1 MAILWRAGQDFRVQA
16 LLRFVSPRA
25 SAALVSPA
33 LPVHDSAVTIGTS
46 RGRFWCR
53 TIGAAGAALAFAV
66 GLSLGRQA
74 AAQEAEPVAR
84 EAYDAFR
91 IHCLANL
98 ANLRLVRDG
107 AREMKYAPVP
117 PDEHRRLRLGTDE
130 AWYVPSDKGPII
142 IGINA
147 RGHCGVVAQ
156 DVAVAPFTGLVE
168 ERLQIKPAIDEVAN
182 GWRTRTYS
190 LVLDNRTAILRI
202 RQTEGT
208 PARGSVSVT
217 VSDARVM
224 DVPPVV
230 AAAPAPPAAAPPL
243 APTPAPA
250 PAPTPAPALAPAP
263 APAPSS
269 SQAAAPAPQGGPRVA
284 KPAAPP
290 KGAAPQMAF
299 PAPAAIEA
307 WDPNRRVPENH
318 LTTAFSDA
326 CFQTRAQPAD
336 VLAKAQQQKWRPL
349 QANLIGGG
357 FDFAWS
363 TPDAPPEQV
372 MVFYDSLKTRCCT
385 SMFGVQKLDFL
396 TAATRRFT
404 LVPDRAYAAAGKE
417 VLQFKARK
425 DYRVVV
431 DFEPAEDGKSF
442 ANICYQSR

>member
-1 MAILWRAGQDFRVQA
+1 M
-16 LLRFVSPRA
+16 SPGLP
-25 SAALVSPA
+25 AALVSPA
-33 LPVHDSAVTIGTS
+33 LPVHDSAVTIRTS
-46 RGRFWCR
+46 RGRFWPR
-53 TIGAAGAALAFAV
+53 TIGAAGAVLAFA
-66 GLSLGRQA
+66 LGVPTGRPA

-107 AREMKYAPVP
+107 AKEMKYALVP
-117 PDEHRRLRLGTDE
+117 AELHRSLRLGTDE
-130 AWYVPSDKGPII
+130 AWYVPSEKGSII

-156 DVAVAPFTGLVE
+156 DVAVDAFTRLVE
-168 ERLQIKPAIDEVAN
+168 ERLQIKAAIDEVAG

-190 LVLDNRTAILRI
+190 IVVDNRTAVLRM
-202 RQTEGT
+202 RQADGA

-217 VSDARVM
+217 VSDARLM
-224 DVPPVV
+224 DAPPAV
-230 AAAPAPPAAAPPL
+230 AAAPASPV
-243 APTPAPA
+243 PAPA
-250 PAPTPAPALAPAP
+250 PAPEI
-263 APAPSS
+263 
-269 SQAAAPAPQGGPRVA
+269 AAAPAPAAAAPVAAPPAGSPVAAPPAASPVAAPPLGGPRVSA
-284 KPAAPP
+284 KPGASP
-290 KGAAPQMAF
+290 KGGAPQMAF

-307 WDPNRRVPENH
+307 WDPNRRSLENH

-326 CFQTRAQPAD
+326 CFQTRAQPTD

-372 MVFYDSLKTRCCT
+372 MVFFDSLKTRCCA

-396 TAATRRFT
+396 AAATRRFT

-431 DFEPAEDGKSF
+431 DFEPAEDGKTF

>member
-1 MAILWRAGQDFRVQA
+1 MIG
-16 LLRFVSPRA
+16 A
-25 SAALVSPA
+25 SGAALVFA
-33 LPVHDSAVTIGTS
+33 IVLPV
-46 RGRFWCR
+46 
-53 TIGAAGAALAFAV
+53 
-66 GLSLGRQA
+66 GLPA

-156 DVAVAPFTGLVE
+156 DVAVAPFTRLVE
-168 ERLQIKPAIDEVAN
+168 ERLQIRPAIDEVAA

-190 LVLDNRTAILRI
+190 IVVDNRTAILRM
-202 RQTEGT
+202 RQADG
-208 PARGSVSVT
+208 AAVRGPVSVT
-217 VSDARVM
+217 VSDARLM
-224 DVPPVV
+224 DQPPAV
-230 AAAPAPPAAAPPL
+230 AAAPAPAPPAASAPAVVPP
-243 APTPAPA
+243 ATPAP
-250 PAPTPAPALAPAP
+250 
-263 APAPSS
+263 
-269 SQAAAPAPQGGPRVA
+269 QVAAAPAPAAAPALGGPRVA

-290 KGAAPQMAF
+290 KGGAPQMAF

-307 WDPNRRVPENH
+307 WDPNRRGPENH
-318 LTTAFSDA
+318 LTAAFSDA

-363 TPDAPPEQV
+363 TPEAPPEQV

-431 DFEPAEDGKSF
+431 DFEPAEDGKTF

>member
-1 MAILWRAGQDFRVQA
+1 M
-16 LLRFVSPRA
+16 
-25 SAALVSPA
+25 
-33 LPVHDSAVTIGTS
+33 
-46 RGRFWCR
+46 
-53 TIGAAGAALAFAV
+53 IGAAGAALAFAV
-66 GLSLGRQA
+66 GLTLGRPA
-74 AAQEAEPVAR
+74 AAQEVEPVAR

-98 ANLRLVRDG
+98 TNMRLVRDG

-117 PDEHRRLRLGTDE
+117 PDVHRGLRLGTDE

-156 DVAVAPFTGLVE
+156 DVAVAPFTALVE
-168 ERLQIKPAIDEVAN
+168 ERLQIKAAIDEVAN

-202 RQTEGT
+202 RQSDGAA
-208 PARGSVSVT
+208 ARGPVSVT

-224 DVPPVV
+224 EVPPVA
-230 AAAPAPPAAAPPL
+230 AAAPAPPAAAL
-243 APTPAPA
+243 MPAPK
-250 PAPTPAPALAPAP
+250 PAPSPAPSQVLAPAP
-263 APAPSS
+263 APST
-269 SQAAAPAPQGGPRVA
+269 AAAPPAAPLQPGPRVA
-284 KPAAPP
+284 KPATPP
-290 KGAAPQMAF
+290 KGGAPQMAF

-307 WDPNRRVPENH
+307 WDPNRRGPENH
-318 LTTAFSDA
+318 LTSAFSDA
-326 CFQTRAQPAD
+326 CFQTRAQPTD

-372 MVFYDSLKTRCCT
+372 MVFYDSLKARCCT

-431 DFEPAEDGKSF
+431 DFEPAEDGKTF